1 MKENNRTIKMPNEES
16 KVVCHLCGEI
26 WKVPMWIAGQY
37 GPDRPWECP
46 NCRTKMRLINNLKGE
61 THI

>member
-1 MKENNRTIKMPNEES
+1 MPNEES